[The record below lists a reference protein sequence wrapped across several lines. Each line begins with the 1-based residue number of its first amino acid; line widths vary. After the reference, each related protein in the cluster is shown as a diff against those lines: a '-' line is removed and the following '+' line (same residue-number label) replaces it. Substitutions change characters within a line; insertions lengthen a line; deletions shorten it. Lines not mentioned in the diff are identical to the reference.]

1 MVRKMR
7 KLSKE
12 EKEMANY
19 MELCLYNKTKEIEMK
34 VLEGKAF
41 ETEKERFEN
50 VFRTEVKIK
59 NGKINS
65 NISKDKMKD
74 KSIET
79 YYNKENTTELYNT
92 PVQKIFGVNDFYR
105 IDVAIKIIDK
115 DKSIR
120 KKTKAKLKT
129 LLRKINKLGYT
140 DAKEYWVKKYSEV
153 TFRNHIKKIEALGIN
168 VLTFDKKINGLAVE
182 RDTIRNF
189 TKLEN
194 SVNNQNL
201 DGDVDNV

>member
-1 MVRKMR
+1 MR

-41 ETEKERFEN
+41 ETEKEKFEN

-65 NISKDKMKD
+65 NINKEKMKD

-79 YYNKENTTELYNT
+79 YYNSKNTTELYNS
-92 PVQKIFGVNDFYR
+92 PVKKIFGENDFYR
-105 IDVAIKIIDK
+105 IDVALKIIDRN
-115 DKSIR
+115 KSIR
-120 KKTKAKLKT
+120 NKTKTKLKL

-140 DAKEYWVKKYSEV
+140 TAKEYWVKKYSEV
-153 TFRNHIKKIEALGIN
+153 TFRNHIKKIETLGIN
-168 VLTFDKKINGLAVE
+168 VLTFDRKINGLAVE
-182 RDTIRNF
+182 RDTIKNF
-189 TKLEN
+189 TNLEN
-194 SVNNQNL
+194 SVNNQNVN
-201 DGDVDNV
+201 GDDDNV

>member
-1 MVRKMR
+1 MR

-41 ETEKERFEN
+41 ETEKEKFEN

-65 NISKDKMKD
+65 NINKEKMKD

-79 YYNKENTTELYNT
+79 YYNSKNTTELYNS
-92 PVQKIFGVNDFYR
+92 PVKKIFGENDFYR
-105 IDVAIKIIDK
+105 IDVALKIIDRN
-115 DKSIR
+115 KSIR
-120 KKTKAKLKT
+120 NKTKTKLKL

-140 DAKEYWVKKYSEV
+140 TAKEYWVKKYSEV
-153 TFRNHIKKIEALGIN
+153 TFRNHIKKIEKLGIN
-168 VLTFDKKINGLAVE
+168 VLTFDRKINGLAVE
-182 RDTIRNF
+182 RDTIKNF

-201 DGDVDNV
+201 DGDGDNV

>member
-1 MVRKMR
+1 MKVRT
-7 KLSKE
+7 LSKE

-19 MELCLYNKTKEIEMK
+19 MELCLYNKTKEIELK
-34 VLEGKAF
+34 ILEGKAF

-65 NISKDKMKD
+65 NISKEKMKD

-79 YYNKENTTELYNT
+79 YYNKKNTTELYNS
-92 PVQKIFGVNDFYR
+92 PVQKIFGLNDFYR
-105 IDVAIKIIDK
+105 IDVALKIIDRNK
-115 DKSIR
+115 NIR
-120 KKTKAKLKT
+120 KKTKIKLKL

-140 DAKEYWVKKYSEV
+140 DAKKYWVEKYSEV

-168 VLTFDKKINGLAVE
+168 VLTFDRKINGLEVE
-182 RDTIRNF
+182 RETIKNF

-194 SVNNQNL
+194 SVNKL
-201 DGDVDNV
+201 

>member
-1 MVRKMR
+1 MR

-19 MELCLYNKTKEIEMK
+19 MELCLYNKTKEIELK
-34 VLEGKAF
+34 ILEGKAF

-65 NISKDKMKD
+65 NINKEKMKD

-79 YYNKENTTELYNT
+79 YYNSKNTTELYNS
-92 PVQKIFGVNDFYR
+92 PVKKIFGENDFYR
-105 IDVAIKIIDK
+105 IDVALKIIDRN
-115 DKSIR
+115 KSIR
-120 KKTKAKLKT
+120 NKTKTKLKL

-140 DAKEYWVKKYSEV
+140 TAKEYWVKKYSEV
-153 TFRNHIKKIEALGIN
+153 TFRNHIKKIETLGIN
-168 VLTFDKKINGLAVE
+168 VLTFDRKINGQTVN
-182 RDTIRNF
+182 RDKIKNF
-189 TKLEN
+189 TNLEN
-194 SVNNQNL
+194 SVNNQNVN
-201 DGDVDNV
+201 GDDDNV